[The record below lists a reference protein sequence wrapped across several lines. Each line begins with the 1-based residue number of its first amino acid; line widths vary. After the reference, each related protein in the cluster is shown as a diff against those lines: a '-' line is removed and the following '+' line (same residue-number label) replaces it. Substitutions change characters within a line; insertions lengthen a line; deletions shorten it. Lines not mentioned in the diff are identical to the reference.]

1 MEALALSGDKL
12 LLQPFSRAAEIR
24 IVSMTGVD
32 LKDLPN
38 PQPPMIP
45 RAKMM
50 GLGGSQE
57 LLLGNSPVN

>member
-50 GLGGSQE
+50 GLGGS
-57 LLLGNSPVN
+57 